1 MGIPKMAAFLEQ
13 PRKNPLAALVFAGIT
28 EPLRNAN
35 WLALGLAVDGKT
47 LTVQASTDGKVAGPA
62 SPAAFSLPPKPEDG
76 ARPNISVPR
85 RMAALSLYRDLHGFY
100 AAKDTL
106 FPERTSGLIF
116 FENMMGIFF
125 TGRDLT
131 NEVLSEMEPEVR
143 IVVAEQ
149 QYDPAVGTPQ
159 VKLPAFAAVLRLRH
173 PEQFG
178 KVMEEAWQKAVGLIN
193 FTRGQKA
200 QPGLIIDRVIQGEVK
215 YTMAYFS
222 PADANDRT
230 KLPTRYNT
238 RPALAMPGPYVV
250 ISSTDGLAR
259 DLIDA
264 LSREASPTGA
274 PVARTHSML
283 EIDGAQA
290 AAALQVNRD
299 TLVRGDMVK
308 KGKSQQE
315 AEAGIDLFITLV
327 KFVDQIKLSIGTQED
342 LTQARLQMR
351 LNLPQR

>member
-1 MGIPKMAAFLEQ
+1 
-13 PRKNPLAALVFAGIT
+13 
-28 EPLRNAN
+28 
-35 WLALGLAVDGKT
+35 
-47 LTVQASTDGKVAGPA
+47 
-62 SPAAFSLPPKPEDG
+62 
-76 ARPNISVPR
+76 
-85 RMAALSLYRDLHGFY
+85 
-100 AAKDTL
+100 
-106 FPERTSGLIF
+106 LIF

-131 NEVLSEMEPEVR
+131 NEVLSELEPEVR
-143 IVVAEQ
+143 IVMAEQ

-159 VKLPAFAAVLRLRH
+159 VKLPAFAVILRLRH

-200 QPGLIIDRVIQGEVK
+200 EPGLVIDRVAQGDVK
-215 YTMAYFS
+215 YTVASFS
-222 PADANDRT
+222 PADVNDRT
-230 KLPTRYNT
+230 KLPTRYNL

-264 LSREASPTGA
+264 LSREASRAGA
-274 PVARTHSML
+274 PGARTHSLL
-283 EIDGAQA
+283 EIDGAPTGSILQA
-290 AAALQVNRD
+290 NRD

-327 KFVDQIKLSIGTQED
+327 KFVEQVKLSVGTQED
-342 LTQARLQMR
+342 LTQARLQVR
-351 LNLPQR
+351 LNLSQR